1 MNVQLQLTFDI
12 NRLKNVI
19 IKAQPNDF
27 TCGPT
32 CLQAVYNYYGE
43 NIDLNVVINEVH
55 SLENGGTL
63 SVLLANHALRKGYNA
78 TIYNYNLEVFD
89 PTWFP
94 VNNTEVLIEKLKNQI
109 EAKKNKKLKSAS
121 KAYIEFLKLGGK
133 LKFED
138 LSPELLTTLFKQETP
153 VLTGLSATYLYQCA
167 REYSYP
173 DGSMLYND
181 VAGEP
186 TGHFVVLNGLNENK
200 DEVLVADP
208 YKSNPVSGTNYYSA
222 PIQRLINSI
231 LLGIITYDAN
241 LLIIEPK
248 NKK

>member
-1 MNVQLQLTFDI
+1 L
-12 NRLKNVI
+12 RNVI
-19 IKAQPNDF
+19 IKAQPNDY

-43 NIDLNVVINEVH
+43 NIDLNVVIDEVH

-63 SVLLANHALRKGYNA
+63 SVLLANHALRKGYKA

-94 VNNTEVLIEKLKNQI
+94 ASNTELLMEKLKNQM

-121 KAYIEFLKLGGK
+121 NAYIEFLKLGGE

-138 LSPELLTTLFKQETP
+138 LSPQLLSRLFNEETP

-173 DGSMLYND
+173 DGSMIYDD
-181 VAGEP
+181 VGGEP
-186 TGHFVVLNGLNENK
+186 TGHFVVLNGFNENEE
-200 DEVLVADP
+200 EVLVADP
-208 YKSNPVSGTNYYSA
+208 YKSNPVSGTNYYFA

-241 LLIIEPK
+241 LLIIEPNIK
-248 NKK
+248 I